1 MESPEFVFI
10 FNQEVLPVR
19 TKRRIVMLQT
29 ALDQLNIE
37 SRSPHEG
44 ETPLELIK
52 KGDFKPQF
60 LLVNIEHPDLEQ
72 ILTAMKEYYPSTS
85 IILLYPPSEME
96 ELQKIQEKYHI
107 KYYIE
112 GNNINTF
119 ALNNLFL
126 KVRSDRAFM
135 QKNQNSNQRYT
146 LIQSLGH
153 GASSNV
159 DLYYDNVLNRKVAI
173 KKIQVEGMREMDAD
187 NRINKEVENMKNIK
201 IPTSIEFYDFEI
213 ENDNRFIYMEYA
225 DKGTLDKQI
234 HTYLL
239 NGGKFSTEQIFDYL
253 CDIMLALFA
262 LNNKGMIH
270 RDIKSENILLKNETI
285 NNENYIIAKLSD
297 LGISRQIDGVIG
309 SMTLCGTPYYV
320 SPEIAAGEKRY
331 DYNVDIWSLGVVLYE
346 MTTLSLPWYDPN
358 LYSQDLFKLIFA
370 TKYPALPEGT
380 DPYLKYLISIMLKK
394 DPIRRANLTDILKL
408 DFVYEKVTKIIKK
421 YNWENVKEFEGIK
434 KFENDIRPCYLF
446 FKLFTQEEFDILL
459 DACKLCS
466 YSLSCSYKTG
476 YFSYPIRC
484 KKGDVLL
491 ETFENIKEW
500 ENESLNYKEE
510 KPNNLFKKILM
521 SGAIIPL
528 SHSIKDIKNEEEVE
542 KFVDDM
548 IANPSSYYFKFPLM
562 MFETICGNVDNPQIC
577 YYTIYNEK
585 KNPENIDFLSLSN
598 FILKQGKCL
607 IKSQSLKDPF
617 TILTIDKRYINFKQ
631 GISYFKDCDIFQIP
645 YNEKN
650 KSRLAF
656 LLNVYQIMIIHHYL
670 NIIQNN
676 NKTKAGLL
684 SYFKYNIGI
693 TYQFKNFTLNNLE
706 LKHVVFRNNKPV
718 PGSYMRLLYQSDQK
732 CNLLPNFD
740 DLRPLLILYDL
751 TEFESDDFTFKF
763 FNEKEVDEQLND
775 IVFKFIQNH
784 IYYQDDEFY
793 IGKFIKPYITDF
805 GSNNTPENPE
815 RFLEFLL
822 KYIMM
827 HRDFTTKE
835 PLKPYKIRISEN
847 DMKNFDF
854 FDLKFINFV
863 ANGFV
868 KIKYV

>member
-1 MESPEFVFI
+1 MESADFVFI
-10 FNQEVLPVR
+10 FIQDVLPVR

-44 ETPLELIK
+44 ETPIDLIK

-72 ILTAMKEYYPSTS
+72 ILTAMKDNYPSTS

-146 LIQSLGH
+146 LIQSLGR

-225 DKGTLDKQI
+225 DKGTLDRQI
-234 HTYLL
+234 NNYLVY
-239 NGGKFSTEQIFDYL
+239 GGKFSTEQIFDYL

-297 LGISRQIDGVIG
+297 LGISRQIDGVVG
-309 SMTLCGTPYYV
+309 SLTLCGTPYYV

-346 MTTLSLPWYDPN
+346 MVTLSLPWYDPN

-370 TKYPALPEGT
+370 TKYPALSEGT

-408 DFVYEKVTKIIKK
+408 DFVYDKVTKIIKK
-421 YNWENVKEFEGIK
+421 YNWDNVKEFDGI
-434 KFENDIRPCYLF
+434 NDLEKYVKPCYLF
-446 FKLFTQEEFDILL
+446 FTLFTQEEFDIIL
-459 DACKLCS
+459 DASKLCS
-466 YSLSCSYKTG
+466 YSLSCSYKPG
-476 YFSYPIRC
+476 YFSNPIQC

-491 ETFENIKEW
+491 KTFENIKIW
-500 ENESLNYKEE
+500 ENENLSYKEE
-510 KPNNLFKKILM
+510 TPNNLLKKILM

-528 SHSIKDIKNEEEVE
+528 SHTIKDIKNEEEVE

-548 IANPSSYYFKFPLM
+548 IENPNNYYFKFPLM
-562 MFETICGNVDNPQIC
+562 MFETISGNTDNPQIC

-585 KNPENIDFLSLSN
+585 TTPENIDFLVLSK
-598 FILKQGKCL
+598 FILKQGKSL
-607 IKSQSLKDPF
+607 IKSESLKDPL
-617 TILTIDKRYINFKQ
+617 TIITIDKRYINFKQ
-631 GISYFKDCDIFQIP
+631 GISYFKDCDIFNIP
-645 YNEKN
+645 YTEND

-656 LLNVYQIMIIHHYL
+656 LLNIYQIMIIHYYL
-670 NIIQNN
+670 NVIQNN
-676 NKTKAGLL
+676 NKSKAGLL
-684 SYFKYNIGI
+684 SYFQYNIGI

-751 TEFESDDFTFKF
+751 TEFESDDLTFKI
-763 FNEKEVDEQLND
+763 FNHKEVDEQLND

-793 IGKFIKPYITDF
+793 IGKFIKPYINDF
-805 GSNNTPENPE
+805 GSNNTPENPKG
-815 RFLEFLL
+815 FLDFLL

-835 PLKPYKIRISEN
+835 PRKPYKIRISES
-847 DMKNFDF
+847 DMKNLDF
-854 FDLKFINFV
+854 FDLKFTNLIS
-863 ANGFV
+863 NGFV
-868 KIKYV
+868 KVKYV